1 MQQSFLDWYY
11 SEAGSVSDKVWER
24 IIQRRTE
31 SVMEHLSYWLY
42 GYPQHLTYGVEEVVI
57 MKKFIKAVEKA
68 EMRKEDQDTK
78 EIPEELSQILFKYFN
93 RKKEKE

>member
-1 MQQSFLDWYY
+1 MEF
-11 SEAGSVSDKVWER
+11 SEE
-24 IIQRRTE
+24 QRKNSPTE
-31 SVMEHLSYWLY
+31 EE
-42 GYPQHLTYGVEEVVI
+42 EEVVI

-68 EMRKEDQDTK
+68 EMGKEDQDTK